1 MLKINSGREH
11 TLSSNLNMLISLFYL
26 FILFS
31 MPVTIKV
38 TILSAAL
45 GLPVLQ
51 FLYFFISIPLR
62 MPLIRVS
69 GAQLM
74 NRIK

>member
-31 MPVTIKV
+31 MLVTIKV

-45 GLPVLQ
+45 GLPVLH
-51 FLYFFISIPLR
+51 FLYFLHSSY
-62 MPLIRVS
+62 LI
-69 GAQLM
+69 L
-74 NRIK
+74 